1 MIIYDSERKIMEIL
15 WEHGCLKAAEI
26 AKLMNDS
33 VGWNRNTTYTVLKKC
48 IEKKYVKRSE
58 PGYICSAVVS
68 KKDVQLSEL
77 DEVLEK
83 SFGGSVTKLFSA
95 LITISPPS
103 KFEVKKIKKMLKE
116 K

>member
-1 MIIYDSERKIMEIL
+1 ML
-15 WEHGCLKAAEI
+15 GCCF
-26 AKLMNDS
+26 
-33 VGWNRNTTYTVLKKC
+33 KK
-48 IEKKYVKRSE
+48 RLF
-58 PGYICSAVVS
+58 
-68 KKDVQLSEL
+68 QLSEL

-103 KFEVKKIKKMLKE
+103 KFEVKKIKKMLKD

>member
-1 MIIYDSERKIMEIL
+1 ML
-15 WEHGCLKAAEI
+15 GC
-26 AKLMNDS
+26 
-33 VGWNRNTTYTVLKKC
+33 C
-48 IEKKYVKRSE
+48 F
-58 PGYICSAVVS
+58 

-83 SFGGSVTKLFSA
+83 SFGGSVTKLLFCS

-103 KFEVKKIKKMLKE
+103 KFEVKKIKKMLKD

>member
-1 MIIYDSERKIMEIL
+1 MIPNEKL
-15 WEHGCLKAAEI
+15 WRYFGSMAALRRLKLL
-26 AKLMNDS
+26 KLMNDS

-77 DEVLEK
+77 DEVLENP
-83 SFGGSVTKLFSA
+83 SA
-95 LITISPPS
+95 AL
-103 KFEVKKIKKMLKE
+103 
-116 K
+116 